1 MYLQGS
7 PEPRQG
13 SRGSGWVSVCPKEEG
28 AMLPTSVSSRDA
40 FPTVPNDLTS
50 KVLVTRLP
58 LIKDAK
64 LTSGG

>member
-1 MYLQGS
+1 
-7 PEPRQG
+7 
-13 SRGSGWVSVCPKEEG
+13 
-28 AMLPTSVSSRDA
+28 MLPTLVSSRHA
-40 FPTVPNDLTS
+40 FLPVPNDMTY